1 MADRGAT
8 CLLVS
13 AEESAPQV
21 RVRAARLGPLPERL
35 LVLAETSL
43 PAIVGAIETVRPAV
57 CVVDSIQ
64 TVGDPAVASSPGS
77 IAQVRACAGVLT
89 RIAKTV
95 GSAVILVGHVTKDGG
110 LAGPRALEHV
120 VDTVL
125 SFEGDRHHAVRLLRA
140 VKHRFGATGEVG
152 LFEMTD
158 AGMEG
163 VADPSGLFL
172 GDRRTGVAGSAVVTS
187 VEGRR
192 PLVVEVQAL
201 VGRATGATARRAT
214 QGVDAG
220 RVALLLAV
228 LDRLVEPAIGADD
241 VFVSAVGG
249 ARLTEP
255 AADLGIALALVSAAT
270 GVPLPPEV
278 VAVGEVG
285 LGGEVR
291 LVPHLSWR
299 LGEAAR
305 LGFRVAVAA
314 AGTPETA
321 GLDVLRVGSLVDAL
335 LHFGLPLEGRGTR
348 KRARPARAMDRPRVS
363 APATDWRSARPP
375 AATAL
380 RRL

>member
-1 MADRGAT
+1 
-8 CLLVS
+8 
-13 AEESAPQV
+13 
-21 RVRAARLGPLPERL
+21 
-35 LVLAETSL
+35 
-43 PAIVGAIETVRPAV
+43 
-57 CVVDSIQ
+57 
-64 TVGDPAVASSPGS
+64 
-77 IAQVRACAGVLT
+77 
-89 RIAKTV
+89 
-95 GSAVILVGHVTKDGG
+95 
-110 LAGPRALEHV
+110 
-120 VDTVL
+120 
-125 SFEGDRHHAVRLLRA
+125 
-140 VKHRFGATGEVG
+140 VG

-172 GDRRTGVAGSAVVTS
+172 GDRRAGVAGSAVVTS

-201 VGRATGATARRAT
+201 VGRAAGATARRAT

-255 AADLGIALALVSAAT
+255 AADLGIALALMSAAT

-285 LGGEVR
+285 LAGEVR
-291 LVPHLSWR
+291 LVPHLPWR

-314 AGTPETA
+314 AGTPETS
-321 GLDVLRVGSLVDAL
+321 GLDLVRVGTLQDAL
-335 LHFGLPLEGRGTR
+335 LHFGLPLGGDGTR
-348 KRARPARAMDRPRVS
+348 KRGRPGRAIDRRR
-363 APATDWRSARPP
+363 APAPPTHWRSARPP

-380 RRL
+380 RPL